1 MGNLVGSNLWS
12 PAVHQGAGGAIPFE
26 VIAYFYASERDKK
39 VYKIKPDGTITIFK
53 SYATLEPNG
62 CAVDSANGRL
72 FVMMGDTAE
81 QFQVDRFDDLSID
94 TGATAAASISSHTA
108 HGGAGR
114 YVYHS
119 DELIWGSELGTPDGI
134 HKVNGALTTFTTID
148 TADGTDCEYWPPDDE
163 VYSHDGVANRF
174 RSGNLDATS
183 WAIRGGATSGFES
196 SMVVPPAY
204 LMGGNKYL
212 MIGEATS
219 GRIDRYTSRTAP
231 GSRLTWLDTTAAGTA
246 IKLFIRC
253 LRFDYANNRLTF
265 VGHDNGGTGVFGLY
279 SIPLQ
284 EGAQSEGNLTLI
296 ADIGAAGSTA
306 RNLIDDNQGLGIH
319 YNSDPSGLMVDVLP

>member
-1 MGNLVGSNLWS
+1 MPRLGFGLGLDVGKAAASDGGGGF
-12 PAVHQGAGGAIPFE
+12 AVS
-26 VIAYFYASERDKK
+26 AYFYASERDKK

-72 FVMMGDTAE
+72 FVMCGDASPATR
-81 QFQVDRFDDLSID
+81 QIDRFDDLSLD
-94 TGATAAASISSHTA
+94 TGATAAVSVSSHTA
-108 HGGAGR
+108 YGGAGR

-174 RSGNLDATS
+174 RSGNLDASS
-183 WAIRGGATSGFES
+183 WANRGGVTSGFES
-196 SMVVPPAY
+196 SLVVPPAY
-204 LMGGNKYL
+204 LMGGNQYL
-212 MIGEATS
+212 MIGEAS
-219 GRIDRYTSRTAP
+219 GGRIDRYTSRTAP
-231 GSRLTWLDTTAAGTA
+231 GSRLSWLDVTAASST
-246 IKLFIRC
+246 IKLQVRC
-253 LRFDYANNRLTF
+253 LRFDYANNRLIF

-279 SIPLQ
+279 SIPIQ
-284 EGAQSEGNLTLI
+284 EGAQAEGNLTLI

-306 RNLIDDNQGLGIH
+306 RHLIDDDQGLAIA
-319 YNSDPSGLMVDVLP
+319 YTSSPEALFIDSV